1 MYNKILLEIQLELNQ
16 YETTTERNSTDI
28 FEWLGDIGGLEY
40 ILAMVIEVLSTYF
53 SAKFFNL
60 GVAQTLYVAKKS
72 KNEI

>member
-40 ILAMVIEVLSTYF
+40 ILAMVIEVLSSYF
-53 SAKFFNL
+53 SAKFLNL

-72 KNEI
+72 KKEI